1 MVYNKSCFKKEVH
14 SDTDLPQETRK
25 ISNNLT
31 YHLKL
36 LEKEQTKPKGSRRKE
51 IIKIRE
57 ETNTIDIKI
66 ENSNKIKSCF
76 FEKINKVD
84 NL

>member
-57 ETNTIDIKI
+57 EM
-66 ENSNKIKSCF
+66 NKIQIK
-76 FEKINKVD
+76 K
-84 NL
+84 